1 MRKRRLA
8 YWLVLAVLAVFLFF
22 FSQPFFLWALA
33 VLGVL
38 ALVVAVLLRQDAK
51 KLTLRLEVRSG
62 GREGSQVP
70 LTIVVRPRGR
80 ILVSRCM
87 EVDLSIEN
95 LMFGSVRSRKLH
107 LRLGRGEQRY
117 QIPADLSGQGWE
129 LLEACGRKRGFLISG
144 GEVDTERMAK
154 ILLDE
159 FRSGKLGRFTL
170 ELP

>member
-22 FSQPFFLWALA
+22 FSQPFFLWTLA

-51 KLTLRLEVRSG
+51 KLTLCLEVRSG
-62 GREGSQVP
+62 GREGSQMP
-70 LTIVVRPRGR
+70 LTIVLRPRGR

-107 LRLGRGEQRY
+107 LRLGRGE
-117 QIPADLSGQGWE
+117 
-129 LLEACGRKRGFLISG
+129 
-144 GEVDTERMAK
+144 
-154 ILLDE
+154 
-159 FRSGKLGRFTL
+159 
-170 ELP
+170 

>member
-62 GREGSQVP
+62 GREGSQV
-70 LTIVVRPRGR
+70 
-80 ILVSRCM
+80 
-87 EVDLSIEN
+87 
-95 LMFGSVRSRKLH
+95 
-107 LRLGRGEQRY
+107 
-117 QIPADLSGQGWE
+117 
-129 LLEACGRKRGFLISG
+129 
-144 GEVDTERMAK
+144 
-154 ILLDE
+154 
-159 FRSGKLGRFTL
+159 
-170 ELP
+170 